1 MAAKASLL
9 SRMLA
14 ATQEPAS
21 HAQSRAL
28 SWSEL
33 MVAQGL
39 SDERAARFL
48 IALRNG
54 ATPHSFGV
62 HLKSAKV
69 YCAIHPD
76 YAREALPL
84 LEANAKA
91 ARIRKGHK
99 GFRTHC
105 GRGHEFAIHGLG
117 YKNHVN
123 GRRYRYC
130 KLCNLMHSRK
140 GNKLPDEVV
149 AKIKTLV
156 RAGNRVHSFTVAG
169 KPGYLA
175 RFSSVK
181 LLRSQD
187 AEFDRLVRLN
197 SQRKII
203 ATNVRMPTLTGRIA
217 AQPDETFSA
226 VDAAVSHR
234 LPHHIRDDVMGRL
247 ILDILEGRV
256 DISQVAKYARLYTS
270 QAYNQMNY
278 ATFGN
283 SRLVSLD
290 EVPFHD
296 GTATRGDTVSRGLWD

>member
-1 MAAKASLL
+1 
-9 SRMLA
+9 
-14 ATQEPAS
+14 
-21 HAQSRAL
+21 
-28 SWSEL
+28 
-33 MVAQGL
+33 MVAKGL
-39 SDERAARFL
+39 FNERAARL
-48 IALRNG
+48 MIELRDG
-54 ATPHSFGV
+54 RTPHSLNVKEPQLEIYF
-62 HLKSAKV
+62 AN
-69 YCAIHPD
+69 HPD
-76 YAREALPL
+76 YAREARPL
-84 LEANAKA
+84 IEANAKA

-149 AKIKTLV
+149 ARIKTLV
-156 RAGNRVHSFTVAG
+156 RSGSRLSSFTVAG

-175 RFSSVK
+175 RFNSVK

-203 ATNVRMPTLTGRIA
+203 TTNVRMPTLTGRIA

-247 ILDILEGRV
+247 LLDILEGRV
-256 DISQVAKYARLYTS
+256 AISQVAKYARLYTS
-270 QAYNQMNY
+270 QAYSQMNY
-278 ATFGN
+278 AKFGN

-296 GTATRGDTVSRGLWD
+296 GTATRGDTISRGLWD

>member
-1 MAAKASLL
+1 V
-9 SRMLA
+9 
-14 ATQEPAS
+14 
-21 HAQSRAL
+21 RAIPRTP
-28 SWSEL
+28 WSEL

-39 SDERAARFL
+39 SDERASRFL

-62 HLKSAKV
+62 HLKSAKA

-91 ARIRKGHK
+91 AFLRKGSVRRS
-99 GFRTHC
+99 RTHC
-105 GRGHEFAIHGLG
+105 SRGHEFAVHGLG
-117 YKNHVN
+117 YKKHVN
-123 GRRYRYC
+123 GKQYRYC
-130 KLCNLMHSRK
+130 KLCNLMHSKK
-140 GNKLPDEVV
+140 GNKLPDEIVE
-149 AKIKTLV
+149 KIKTLV

-181 LLRSQD
+181 LLRRQD

-197 SQRKII
+197 SQRTII
-203 ATNVRMPTLTGRIA
+203 TTNVRMPTLTGRIA

-226 VDAAVSHR
+226 VDAAVSRR

-247 ILDILEGRV
+247 ILDIFEGRV
-256 DISQVAKYARLYTS
+256 DVSQVAKYARLYTS

-278 ATFGN
+278 AKFGN

-290 EVPFHD
+290 EVLFD
-296 GTATRGDTVSRGLWD
+296 GSTATRGDTISRGLWD